1 MRHSLQRPSGLCW
14 LLGFRD
20 TSLPPSGAAVPWNLS
35 CDGFP
40 DTRANESRARLGV
53 RRHAILP
60 EAQRGTRHVL
70 PASLQASETGRRWE
84 ARGWSVLTAGVG
96 WGWGVRE
103 RGRLYSGSE
112 GVFKDEFVRH
122 PQLSGVSSAEQGYSP
137 TVSIP
142 SPSPALVHLTLL
154 KLYGWHLCPHKSRQ
168 RKPREGEQLS

>member
-96 WGWGVRE
+96 WGGCQRE
-103 RGRLYSGSE
+103 RQV
-112 GVFKDEFVRH
+112 VFGF
-122 PQLSGVSSAEQGYSP
+122 
-137 TVSIP
+137 
-142 SPSPALVHLTLL
+142 
-154 KLYGWHLCPHKSRQ
+154 
-168 RKPREGEQLS
+168 

>member
-20 TSLPPSGAAVPWNLS
+20 TSLPPSGAAIPWNLS

-96 WGWGVRE
+96 WG
-103 RGRLYSGSE
+103 
-112 GVFKDEFVRH
+112 
-122 PQLSGVSSAEQGYSP
+122 GVSEREAGCIRVLRVFLRMSLLGIHNFPVFPLLNKGYSP

-168 RKPREGEQLS
+168 RKLREGEQLS